1 LPPLS
6 FNHLHRIIM
15 PLENTSFSN
24 DRRQLLQRG
33 IGIAAALPL
42 ALAAKP
48 SDAQT
53 EMLAPKTTAP
63 SPGVLTKTIPRTG
76 ESVSALGLGTFLTFD
91 ALPGQ
96 SRSNLRDVVKT
107 YWDGGVRVLDTSPL
121 YGSAENTVG
130 DFVTA
135 LGIND
140 QIFMANKLWTTG
152 EYLTDESHALRS
164 FEQSQLRLWRQRFDL
179 MQCHSI
185 VNADA
190 VVPLLNAWKKEG
202 RTRLVGITHHE
213 SSQHD
218 LLATWIDRGAVDF
231 VQVNYSIFNRSAEQR
246 VLPAARQHGVG
257 VLVNMAMEKGRLHQ
271 AVEGQQVPAFARE
284 LGVDNWAQYFLKY
297 VMSHPAVTCCLS
309 STANPVHALENV
321 GALRGPL
328 PDAAM
333 RERMVR
339 HLERLPAFGQIASV
353 PWYPGKDRQY
363 QGFIRRGQASLRARG

>member
-1 LPPLS
+1 MSTDNP
-6 FNHLHRIIM
+6 H
-15 PLENTSFSN
+15 FSSP
-24 DRRQLLQRG
+24 RRRLLQRG
-33 IGIAAALPL
+33 FGVAAAMPL
-42 ALAAKP
+42 ALTTSA
-48 SDAQT
+48 SRAQT
-53 EMLAPKTTAP
+53 AVSASPTQAPP
-63 SPGVLTKTIPRTG
+63 PGVLTKTIVRTG

-96 SRSNLRDVVKT
+96 PRSNLREVVKA
-107 YWDGGVRVLDTSPL
+107 YWDGGVRLLDTSPL
-121 YGSAENTVG
+121 YGTAEHTVG
-130 DFVTA
+130 DFVTS

-140 QIFMANKLWTTG
+140 QLFMANKLWTTG

-164 FEQSQLRLWRQRFDL
+164 LEQSQLRLWRQRFEL

-185 VNADA
+185 VNADV

-213 SSQHD
+213 SSQQD
-218 LLATWIDRGAVDF
+218 LLVTWIARGAVDF

-246 VLPAARQHGVG
+246 VLPAAQQQGVG
-257 VLVNMAMEKGRLHQ
+257 VLVNMAMEKGRLHK

-284 LGVDNWAQYFLKY
+284 LGIDNWAQYFLKY

-309 STANPVHALENV
+309 STSNPAHALENV

-333 RERMVR
+333 RDRMVR

-353 PWYPGKDRQY
+353 PWYPGKEQQY
-363 QGFIRRGQASLRARG
+363 QGFIRRGQASLRARS

>member
-1 LPPLS
+1 MSTDNP
-6 FNHLHRIIM
+6 H
-15 PLENTSFSN
+15 FSSQ
-24 DRRQLLQRG
+24 RRQLLQRG
-33 IGIAAALPL
+33 LGVAAAIPL
-42 ALAAKP
+42 ALAAT
-48 SDAQT
+48 SSGAQT
-53 EMLAPKTTAP
+53 AVPAALAQSLP
-63 SPGVLTKTIPRTG
+63 PGVLTKTIARTG
-76 ESVSALGLGTFLTFD
+76 ESVPALGLGTFLTFD

-96 SRSNLRDVVKT
+96 PRTNLRDVVKT
-107 YWDGGVRVLDTSPL
+107 YWDGGARLLDTSPL

-130 DFVTA
+130 DFVTS

-164 FEQSQLRLWRQRFDL
+164 FEQSQLRLWRQKFDL

-190 VVPLLNAWKKEG
+190 VIPLLNAWKKEG

-213 SSQHD
+213 SSQQD
-218 LLATWIDRGAVDF
+218 QLATWIGRGAVDF

-246 VLPAARQHGVG
+246 VLPAAQQQGVG
-257 VLVNMAMEKGRLHQ
+257 VLVNMAMEKGRLHK
-271 AVEGQQVPAFARE
+271 AVEGQQVPGFARE
-284 LGVDNWAQYFLKY
+284 LGIENWAQYFLKY

-309 STANPVHALENV
+309 STSNPAHALENV

-333 RERMVR
+333 RDRMVR
-339 HLERLPAFGQIASV
+339 HLERLPAFAQIASV
-353 PWYPGKDRQY
+353 PWYPGKEQQY
-363 QGFIRRGQASLRARG
+363 QGFIRRGQASLRARS

>member
-1 LPPLS
+1 
-6 FNHLHRIIM
+6 M
-15 PLENTSFSN
+15 NTDNTHFSSH
-24 DRRQLLQRG
+24 RRQLLKTG
-33 IGIAAALPL
+33 FGVAAAIPL
-42 ALAAKP
+42 ALATSP
-48 SDAQT
+48 SFAQAAVSVLPAQT
-53 EMLAPKTTAP
+53 LP
-63 SPGVLTKTIPRTG
+63 PGVLTKTIARTG
-76 ESVSALGLGTFLTFD
+76 ESIPALGLGTFLTFD

-96 SRSNLRDVVKT
+96 PRTHLRDVVKA
-107 YWDGGVRVLDTSPL
+107 YWDGGARLLDTSPL

-130 DFVTA
+130 DFVTS

-164 FEQSQLRLWRQRFDL
+164 LEQSQLRLWRQRFDL

-213 SSQHD
+213 SSQHGA
-218 LLATWIDRGAVDF
+218 LATWIDRGAVDF

-246 VLPAARQHGVG
+246 VLPAAQQHGVG
-257 VLVNMAMEKGRLHQ
+257 VLVNMAMEKGRLHK
-271 AVEGQQVPAFARE
+271 AVEGQQVPGFARE
-284 LGVDNWAQYFLKY
+284 LGIENWAQYFLKY

-309 STANPVHALENV
+309 STSNPAHALENV

-339 HLERLPAFGQIASV
+339 HLERLPAFAQIASM
-353 PWYPGKDRQY
+353 PWYPGKEQQY
-363 QGFIRRGQASLRARG
+363 QGFIRRGQASLRART

>member
-1 LPPLS
+1 MS
-6 FNHLHRIIM
+6 ID
-15 PLENTSFSN
+15 NTRFSN
-24 DRRQLLQRG
+24 PRRQLLQRG
-33 IGIAAALPL
+33 LGMAAAVPL
-42 ALAAKP
+42 ALAGRP
-48 SDAQT
+48 TGAQT
-53 EMLAPKTTAP
+53 LMPAPPTSTPLPA
-63 SPGVLTKTIPRTG
+63 VLTKTIARTG
-76 ESVSALGLGTFLTFD
+76 ESVPALGLGTFLTFD

-96 SRSNLRDVVKT
+96 PRSHLREVVKT

-135 LGIND
+135 LGVND
-140 QIFMANKLWTTG
+140 QLFMANKLWSTG

-164 FEQSQLRLWRQRFDL
+164 LEQSQLRLWRQRFDL

-218 LLATWIDRGAVDF
+218 FLAAWIDRGAVDF
-231 VQVNYSIFNRSAEQR
+231 VQVNYSIFNRHAEQR

-257 VLVNMAMEKGRLHQ
+257 VLVNMAMEKGRLHK
-271 AVEGQQVPAFARE
+271 AVEGQQVPGFARE
-284 LGVDNWAQYFLKY
+284 IGIENWAQYFLKF

-309 STANPVHALENV
+309 STSNPAHAVENV
-321 GALRGPL
+321 GALRGHL

-353 PWYPGKDRQY
+353 PWYPGKDQQY
-363 QGFIRRGQASLRARG
+363 AGLIRRGQASLRARN